1 MWTYKIIVKKKTFTI
16 LLFSHFIETY
26 PQPIDVMC
34 GERVFEYDADHW
46 IDSNTL

>member
-1 MWTYKIIVKKKTFTI
+1 MNLQDHCKKKHLQYF
-16 LLFSHFIETY
+16 LFSHFIETD